1 MVFRVG
7 QLNCASQIWLKLTLV
22 AMVTKICNFQHKISY
37 NLACEGDTAQMLA
50 RNRGFSGS
58 ANLMVSVKLC
68 SDDPCCHGNENL
80 LKFNRKFAITLLVEE
95 IRPQFFHKT

>member
-1 MVFRVG
+1 MVFGVG
-7 QLNCASQIWLKLTLV
+7 QLNYASQIWLKQTPV
-22 AMVTKICNFQHKISY
+22 AKETKICDFQHKIYY
-37 NLACEGDTAQMLA
+37 NLACVADTAQTHA

-80 LKFNRKFAITLLVEE
+80 PNFNRKLL
-95 IRPQFFHKT
+95 

>member
-7 QLNCASQIWLKLTLV
+7 QIWLKPTLV
-22 AMVTKICNFQHKISY
+22 AMVTKICDFQHKIGY
-37 NLACEGDTAQMLA
+37 NLACDTAQMLA

-58 ANLMVSVKLC
+58 ANLIVSDKLW

-80 LKFNRKFAITLLVEE
+80 RNFNKIAITRLEEE
-95 IRPQFFHKT
+95 ICP

>member
-7 QLNCASQIWLKLTLV
+7 QLNYASQIWLKPTLV
-22 AMVTKICNFQHKISY
+22 TMVTKICDFQHKIGY

-58 ANLMVSVKLC
+58 ANLMVSDKLW
-68 SDDPCCHGNENL
+68 SDDPCCHGNKNVQN
-80 LKFNRKFAITLLVEE
+80 FNRKLL
-95 IRPQFFHKT
+95 